1 MKVLNISY
9 SDLFGGAAKSAYKI
23 HKAINLIDGKF
34 KSKMFVIKKISKDPS
49 VMTFNNNYIK
59 LLFKLKNY
67 IGIVINK
74 IDNNINPTSYNIFNS
89 PLLKI
94 INNSKFDIINL
105 HWINAETLSL
115 SDIRRIKKP
124 YMITLHDMWWICG
137 TEHYLNHND
146 KNWIR
151 GKFNNKFSN
160 LNFLKKKTLKPKAII
175 CPSKWLSNIVA
186 RSLLYK
192 TSRVF
197 HIPYPVNQKIF
208 YPKMINSIKDLKL
221 KRNEKIKIFFGVFG
235 DANDARKGIDLL
247 IESLNLINENLFE
260 LIIASKNSFV
270 KKTKF
275 KIINLNYIKTE
286 KKLSA
291 VYNLCDIVVLTSR
304 LDNLPNIAIEAQSCG
319 KPLIGYNVG
328 GISDIIKDNHNGY
341 LIEPFKIRYFA
352 KKLEY
357 LIKNK
362 KKREE
367 FSKNALTF
375 AKNKWAYRKIKKD
388 YKKLLLEL
396 F

>member
-23 HKAINLIDGKF
+23 HKAINLIDGEF
-34 KSKMFVIKKISKDPS
+34 KSKMFVIKKISKDPNI
-49 VMTFNNNYIK
+49 MTFDNNFIK
-59 LLFKLKNY
+59 LIFKLKNY
-67 IGIVINK
+67 IGIIINK
-74 IDNNINPTSYNIFNS
+74 IDNNKNPTSYNIFNS
-89 PLLKI
+89 PLVEI

-115 SDIRRIKKP
+115 SDIRKIKKP

-146 KNWIR
+146 KKWIR
-151 GKFNNKFSN
+151 GKFKNKFSN
-160 LNFLKKKTLKPKAII
+160 FNFSKKKTLKPKAII
-175 CPSKWLSNIVA
+175 CPSKWLSNIA
-186 RSLLYK
+186 TKSLLYK

-208 YPKMINSIKDLKL
+208 YPKIKKLIKDLKL

-247 IESLNLINENLFE
+247 IKSLNLINENLFE
-260 LIIASKNSFV
+260 LIIASKNFFT

-275 KIINLNYIKTE
+275 KIINLDYIKTE

-328 GISDIIKDNHNGY
+328 GISDIIKDNDNGY
-341 LIEPFKIRYFA
+341 LIEPFKIKYFA
-352 KKLEY
+352 QKLEY

-367 FSKNALTF
+367 FSKNALMF
-375 AKNKWAYRKIKKD
+375 ARNKWAYKKIKKD